1 VAAGEGCARG
11 QHDLAPVGGDVG
23 LEERHVVRGHGVL
36 DIAHHLVQRVGE
48 SSHTRALQQLVR
60 TGELHEGDG
69 DRAVL
74 TAAAGRREN
83 PFADPWRHE
92 STEVD
97 PGRVRRS
104 RCRARVDDR
113 LGPVTYGP
121 PARSLRSIALDL
133 QRWGRQYWWILA
145 VCGATGGS
153 FALNRLWEI
162 MGLETK
168 ASADRREERILAAM
182 DGGANDS
189 KAREALDGGAHDRT
203 AREAVAGGV
212 QAASREAREAWLAA
226 RRAAALA
233 GFDAGVVELDAGTTV
248 TPRQ

>member
-1 VAAGEGCARG
+1 M
-11 QHDLAPVGGDVG
+11 APVNRPPRPRPSAP
-23 LEERHVVRGHGVL
+23 L
-36 DIAHHLVQRVGE
+36 
-48 SSHTRALQQLVR
+48 
-60 TGELHEGDG
+60 
-69 DRAVL
+69 
-74 TAAAGRREN
+74 RRE
-83 PFADPWRHE
+83 DPDSDAPHAQRRPSHE
-92 STEVD
+92 LPVAVEEIDAREVEEVD
-97 PGRVRRS
+97 ENAWQRPTDARRQ
-104 RCRARVDDR
+104 RIEAEVDDR